1 MFRIYLYSH
10 SFSPMSYNIKTLLE
24 ELYTLEPSL
33 REKEDSIIRII
44 TEMQKNKP
52 SFTID
57 EDFKRTLK
65 DKVMHELLG
74 KPQKTS
80 WYIVFPIL
88 S

>member
-1 MFRIYLYSH
+1 
-10 SFSPMSYNIKTLLE
+10 MSYNIKTLLE

-57 EDFKRTLK
+57 EDFKRALK
-65 DKVMHELLG
+65 NKVMHELLG
-74 KPQKTS
+74 KPQKTL